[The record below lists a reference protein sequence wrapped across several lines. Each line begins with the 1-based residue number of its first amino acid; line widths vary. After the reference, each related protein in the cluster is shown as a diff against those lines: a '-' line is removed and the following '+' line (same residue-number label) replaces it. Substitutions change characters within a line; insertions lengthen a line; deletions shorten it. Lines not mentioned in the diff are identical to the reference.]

1 MSSFSQ
7 RMGYNPTRSLVQQE
21 DLDAETRVAMWN
33 LLVIFREI
41 LEDRIYLQ
49 YQNDGYLQQ
58 VLLAMWTYTFKEAR
72 DEYPGDAK
80 VWQRMKAG
88 VLDFSWFDALDV
100 LENFA
105 KDIKRLQPESES
117 YQFWEGFAEAAN
129 DRFEQYLVGYRF
141 IETEITPVGSTEESE
156 AVQEALDAVG
166 GLKGARHALTR
177 AVDLLA
183 NRQNPDYPNSMK
195 ESISA
200 VESVIR
206 MVSGETDLAA
216 GLKKLESAGLTIHP
230 ALKQAWMKMYGYT
243 SDESGVRHGAI
254 EAATVD
260 QALAK
265 YMLVTCSGFV
275 SYLIEEGRKA
285 GLL

>member
-100 LENFA
+100 LEISPRTSNVFSRSLSLISSGRVSRRPLTTGLSSTWSA
-105 KDIKRLQPESES
+105 TGSSRQKSPQLVLPRSPKPYRKRL
-117 YQFWEGFAEAAN
+117 
-129 DRFEQYLVGYRF
+129 
-141 IETEITPVGSTEESE
+141 TP
-156 AVQEALDAVG
+156 
-166 GLKGARHALTR
+166 
-177 AVDLLA
+177 
-183 NRQNPDYPNSMK
+183 
-195 ESISA
+195 
-200 VESVIR
+200 SV
-206 MVSGETDLAA
+206 A
-216 GLKKLESAGLTIHP
+216 
-230 ALKQAWMKMYGYT
+230 
-243 SDESGVRHGAI
+243 
-254 EAATVD
+254 
-260 QALAK
+260 
-265 YMLVTCSGFV
+265 
-275 SYLIEEGRKA
+275 
-285 GLL
+285 